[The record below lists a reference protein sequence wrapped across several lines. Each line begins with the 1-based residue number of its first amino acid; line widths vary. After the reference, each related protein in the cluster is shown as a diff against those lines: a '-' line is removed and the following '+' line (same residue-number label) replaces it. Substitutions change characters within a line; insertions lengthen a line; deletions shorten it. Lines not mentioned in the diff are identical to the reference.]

1 MFLWVSQY
9 VFLLIFFFPICICP
23 DIAYLPFTDYTSLDK
38 FLNFSIVSRQQR

>member
-9 VFLLIFFFPICICP
+9 VFLLIFFFSYFIYP

-38 FLNFSIVSRQQR
+38 FLNFSIVSRQWR